1 MNFKKNLSTY
11 LPGILLFFFAAIIGI
26 LTYRDYG
33 IAWDESAQRNI
44 GTLCYNYVFNG
55 DNEFLGFTDRQY
67 GTGFELPLVIIEKLL
82 KITDF
87 RDVYLMRHWVTHIF
101 FLFSAL
107 SAYVLFYKLYKNQF
121 IASLGFIMLV
131 FCPRIYAH
139 SFFNTK
145 DIPFLCLF
153 IITLSYCYTA
163 FNKTRV
169 LPFFILGLLCGYTTG
184 IRIMGIMLTVFILFL
199 LLIDLISNYLAKK
212 EVKRNII
219 CILVFLIGFCAALYL
234 SMPYLWHSPVH
245 NFIECYSR
253 MSHFSWGWTVFING
267 KMEQGDQLPW
277 TYFPTWF
284 LISNPILWLISGIS
298 GILLL
303 IISFIKKPITFFQNS
318 PERNLV
324 LYLFCFVAPILAII
338 ILHAV
343 IYDDWRHLYFVYPPF
358 VLLALYFINRV
369 INTRYKLIM
378 QLLCVIQIGFL
389 GYFMVRN
396 HPFQEVYF
404 NELVSHKKEYLRQHY
419 EMDYWG
425 CSMKQALDHLIKT
438 NPDATIK
445 VSSDFAGAMP
455 LKKNILMLKEQD
467 RKRVEYVDANDA
479 HYFIT
484 DFRGHPDD
492 YPYPKI
498 DYSITVLNSTISC
511 IYKTHE

>member
-318 PERNLV
+318 PE
-324 LYLFCFVAPILAII
+324 I
-338 ILHAV
+338 
-343 IYDDWRHLYFVYPPF
+343 
-358 VLLALYFINRV
+358 
-369 INTRYKLIM
+369 
-378 QLLCVIQIGFL
+378 
-389 GYFMVRN
+389 
-396 HPFQEVYF
+396 
-404 NELVSHKKEYLRQHY
+404 
-419 EMDYWG
+419 
-425 CSMKQALDHLIKT
+425 
-438 NPDATIK
+438 
-445 VSSDFAGAMP
+445 
-455 LKKNILMLKEQD
+455 
-467 RKRVEYVDANDA
+467 
-479 HYFIT
+479 
-484 DFRGHPDD
+484 
-492 YPYPKI
+492 
-498 DYSITVLNSTISC
+498 
-511 IYKTHE
+511 